1 MRRAIDEGDLVIWT
15 TRPRFRHPGLGCA
28 GNSTQSMCGKISRI
42 YLVAFEM
49 KKQIV
54 NKDLLIS
61 NKVVQRLIKERPSD
75 QKHDLLRISE
85 YHRHRLRVASQQI
98 GSHDQC

>member
-1 MRRAIDEGDLVIWT
+1 
-15 TRPRFRHPGLGCA
+15 
-28 GNSTQSMCGKISRI
+28 MCGKISRI

-61 NKVVQRLIKERPSD
+61 NKIVQRLIKERPSD

-85 YHRHRLRVASQQI
+85 YHRHRLRVTSQQI
-98 GSHDQC
+98 GGHDQC